1 MKTALLPAWTG
12 IPKVVIGM
20 CHLPALPGAPEFGGQ
35 VSAVRDRLLSDAAA
49 LVAGGVH
56 GIMIE
61 NFGDVPF
68 YPDRVPPHT
77 VAHMAVLVAELRQR
91 VNVPIGVNVLRN
103 DGRSALAIADAAGAD
118 FIRVNI
124 LSGAR
129 VTDQGV
135 LQSQAHELL
144 RERSAFRA
152 QRIKIF
158 ADVNVKESV
167 PLGERLPIE
176 DEVDDVIQRSLAD
189 AVIVSGTNTGS
200 AARLQEVQDVGRA
213 AHATPVFI
221 GSGVTVENVR
231 QFLPHID
238 GVIVGTSL
246 KIDGNPRAPVETQRV
261 QRLLAAVLGGSS

>member
-1 MKTALLPAWTG
+1 MQPTLLPGWERV
-12 IPKVVIGM
+12 PKVVIGM
-20 CHLPALPGAPEFGGQ
+20 CHLPALPGAPGFGGQ
-35 VSAVRDRLLSDAAA
+35 MKVLRERLLNDAAV

-56 GIMIE
+56 GIMME

-68 YPDRVPPHT
+68 YPDRVPAHT
-77 VAHMAVLVAELRQR
+77 VAQMAVLVGELKQR
-91 VNVPIGVNVLRN
+91 VSVPIGVNVLRN
-103 DGRSALAIADAAGAD
+103 DGRSALAIAHAAGAD

-144 RERSAFRA
+144 RDRSMLNAGHIR
-152 QRIKIF
+152 IF

-189 AVIVSGTNTGS
+189 AVIVSGTNTGA
-200 AARLQEVQDVGRA
+200 AARLQEVRDVRRA
-213 AHATPVFI
+213 ARGTPVFI
-221 GSGVTVENVR
+221 GSGVTVENVGE
-231 QFLPHID
+231 FLPHVE

-246 KIDGNPRAPVETQRV
+246 KQGGVPRAPVELERV
-261 QRLLAAVLGGSS
+261 QRLLAAVRDHGT